1 MSLPP
6 QTIRIKRPR
15 DEAPVQAL
23 YIDGNTRTPQ
33 KRQRIGHSPD
43 YVFLLAH
50 TVTSPTDPTP
60 RPFQPRTTSPPRRY
74 GVPPVHSTLPSSSTT
89 SEPGAV
95 TSPTSPSTVSPL
107 TPLTPRTSTTTTAA
121 TTPQTG
127 EKLVLDTAKATAS
140 QIALLKA
147 PVPLSAIS
155 SNRGSALESRTVDPL
170 DSPPPSSPVQT
181 PERHSTPRHDTF
193 GNESPRAGG
202 LTPVKRKNGEME
214 KGQGD
219 ENEGRSGTKRK
230 ITPVRRYQ
238 LAKRLRVKHSHH
250 PYSSATRRSAIFT
263 RVVETHDT
271 NMDQAEDTS
280 AVEVAPEPVVGRKR
294 PRTHPQEKKRL
305 EEQKKIAEEEKKAK
319 GKEVKFKDQEEENDP
334 LIAPFHAMVLEY
346 LNSSSNDGIRNLP
359 SSSLAKPATPASKIG
374 GGVGGGTWDEPEEED
389 GFVYDVYIREELPAS
404 IDKKEGDYGVLVI
417 EGSDD
422 EEWWCEGDPDEGSD
436 DVWASDDEDSNA
448 EDFHTNDY
456 PEEPTYDSDDDL
468 PRQFNPS
475 DDDSDDDPNVFRPWV
490 RGGQRFGDEEFDL
503 DDDDEYEADRFKIKR
518 GIWDIIG
525 GDDADDEGE

>member
-33 KRQRIGHSPD
+33 KRQRTGHSPD
-43 YVFLLAH
+43 YVFRLAH

-60 RPFQPRTTSPPRRY
+60 RPFQPRTSSPPRRY
-74 GVPPVHSTLPSSSTT
+74 RVPQVRSTLPPSLGG
-89 SEPGAV
+89 SEP
-95 TSPTSPSTVSPL
+95 SPDSPSTVLPL
-107 TPLTPRTSTTTTAA
+107 TALTPRNV
-121 TTPQTG
+121 TPQPG
-127 EKLVLDTAKATAS
+127 EKLILDTATVPQS
-140 QIALLKA
+140 ALLKA

-155 SNRGSALESRTVDPL
+155 SNGGSALESQTVVSP
-170 DSPPPSSPVQT
+170 DSPPALSPVQA
-181 PERHSTPRHDTF
+181 PERHGTPRHDTF

-202 LTPVKRKNGEME
+202 LTPAVKRKNGEME
-214 KGQGD
+214 RGQDD
-219 ENEGRSGTKRK
+219 EEAERSGTKRK

-263 RVVETHDT
+263 RVVETHDIGT
-271 NMDQAEDTS
+271 DRAEETT
-280 AVEVAPEPVVGRKR
+280 AVEKTPEPAVERKR
-294 PRTHPQEKKRL
+294 PRTHPQEKKKL
-305 EEQKKIAEEEKKAK
+305 EEQKRKAEEEKMAEGNK
-319 GKEVKFKDQEEENDP
+319 VKFEDREGDNDS
-334 LIAPFHAMVLEY
+334 LIAPFHAMVLEH
-346 LNSSSNDGIRNLP
+346 LNSSSNDGIRNL
-359 SSSLAKPATPASKIG
+359 SSSSFSTKPKSIASKIG
-374 GGVGGGTWDEPEEED
+374 GGVGGGTWGGPEEED
-389 GFVYDVYIREELPAS
+389 GFVYDVYIREELPVPV
-404 IDKKEGDYGVLVI
+404 DGKEGDYGVLEI

-422 EEWWCEGDPDEGSD
+422 EEWWYEGDPDEGSED
-436 DVWASDDEDSNA
+436 DVWASEDEDSNA

-468 PRQFNPS
+468 PRRFHPS
-475 DDDSDDDPNVFRPWV
+475 DDDSDDDPNVFKPWV

-503 DDDDEYEADRFKIKR
+503 DDDDEDEEQRFEVKQ

-525 GDDADDEGE
+525 GDEADDEEE

>member
-15 DEAPVQAL
+15 DEAPIQAL

-33 KRQRIGHSPD
+33 KRQRTGHSPD
-43 YVFLLAH
+43 YVFRLAH

-60 RPFQPRTTSPPRRY
+60 RPFQPRTSSPPRRY
-74 GVPPVHSTLPSSSTT
+74 WVPQVRSTLPSSLDV
-89 SEPGAV
+89 SEP
-95 TSPTSPSTVSPL
+95 SPGSPSTGLPL
-107 TPLTPRTSTTTTAA
+107 TPLAPRNTSTTTTA
-121 TTPQTG
+121 PPD
-127 EKLVLDTAKATAS
+127 EKLVLDTATAPQS
-140 QIALLKA
+140 VLLKA

-155 SNRGSALESRTVDPL
+155 SNGGSALESRAVVSP
-170 DSPPPSSPVQT
+170 DSTPASSPVQA
-181 PERHSTPRHDTF
+181 PKRHGTPRHDTF

-202 LTPVKRKNGEME
+202 LTPAVKRKNGEME
-214 KGQGD
+214 RGQGD
-219 ENEGRSGTKRK
+219 EDEERSGTKRK

-263 RVVETHDT
+263 RVVETHD
-271 NMDQAEDTS
+271 ADTDRVEETA
-280 AVEVAPEPVVGRKR
+280 AVKVTPEPAAERKR

-305 EEQKKIAEEEKKAK
+305 DEQKRKAEEEKMAK
-319 GKEVKFKDQEEENDP
+319 GKEVKFNDQVDDNDP
-334 LIAPFHAMVLEY
+334 LIAPFHAMVLEH

-359 SSSLAKPATPASKIG
+359 PPLSPNKPKNAGSRIG
-374 GGVGGGTWDEPEEED
+374 GGVGGGTWGGPEEED
-389 GFVYDVYIREELPAS
+389 GFVYDVYIREELHVAV
-404 IDKKEGDYGVLVI
+404 DRKEGDYGMLVI

-422 EEWWCEGDPDEGSD
+422 EEWWYEGDPDEGSED

-468 PRQFNPS
+468 PRRFNPS
-475 DDDSDDDPNVFRPWV
+475 DEDSDDDPNVFRPWV
-490 RGGQRFGDEEFDL
+490 RYGQRFGDEEYDL
-503 DDDDEYEADRFKIKR
+503 DDDDEDEAIFKVKQ
-518 GIWDIIG
+518 GVWDIIG
-525 GDDADDEGE
+525 GDEADDEGE